1 MEAQTLSLTPGGEFR
16 DPALESDYRAAR
28 LPEWLRYSRLAFFWA
43 ALLNSLFFAN
53 DYLRFFGTPHFAE
66 AVTAR
71 SGLILV
77 SLGCLALLPRMDSF
91 RRLHALCLAWCAAA
105 IPACAVLL
113 SPQTEAALLFLF
125 VLPIIYALSFPLTF
139 AATSVVTLL
148 GSGLALAAHF
158 AGKPWAA
165 RELGLVLGLVTEI
178 AVLLLLLS
186 RSNRLQRLEWAARQ
200 ALRRANQDLDHSR
213 HALQALFQAV
223 PAPLLVLDRDGTVI
237 QANAEARDFF
247 GEAALGPAQALR
259 RCFSPEDFARI
270 TAPAAQGRSSAFE
283 GQVRLPDGG
292 LRDMLLRAS
301 SVEIQGAAH
310 CLAVCMD
317 ISQRKEMEARL
328 ALLAH
333 TDPLTGLA
341 NRHRF
346 FDAAAAEIKR
356 SRRRGSPPAVL
367 MLDLDHFKGIND
379 SLGHEAGDA
388 ALRRVAMLCRT
399 LLRSQDLACR
409 LGGEEFAVLLPE
421 TGAEGALALAERM
434 RRAVEGL
441 RLDQDG
447 AQLTVSVGV
456 AVVAGEE
463 PSVNPALAR
472 ADRALYAAKRAGRN
486 KAVLWGGEGS
496 GN

>member
-1 MEAQTLSLTPGGEFR
+1 
-16 DPALESDYRAAR
+16 
-28 LPEWLRYSRLAFFWA
+28 
-43 ALLNSLFFAN
+43 
-53 DYLRFFGTPHFAE
+53 
-66 AVTAR
+66 
-71 SGLILV
+71 
-77 SLGCLALLPRMDSF
+77 
-91 RRLHALCLAWCAAA
+91 
-105 IPACAVLL
+105 
-113 SPQTEAALLFLF
+113 
-125 VLPIIYALSFPLTF
+125 
-139 AATSVVTLL
+139 
-148 GSGLALAAHF
+148 
-158 AGKPWAA
+158 
-165 RELGLVLGLVTEI
+165 
-178 AVLLLLLS
+178 
-186 RSNRLQRLEWAARQ
+186 
-200 ALRRANQDLDHSR
+200 
-213 HALQALFQAV
+213 
-223 PAPLLVLDRDGTVI
+223 
-237 QANAEARDFF
+237 
-247 GEAALGPAQALR
+247 
-259 RCFSPEDFARI
+259 
-270 TAPAAQGRSSAFE
+270 
-283 GQVRLPDGG
+283 
-292 LRDMLLRAS
+292 
-301 SVEIQGAAH
+301 
-310 CLAVCMD
+310 
-317 ISQRKEMEARL
+317 MEARL